1 MSVADFRFEDLALIA
16 VTNAGK
22 ASMRPA
28 LRTPQK
34 LRLSLPKT
42 LSIAAL
48 CADRRTA

>member
-28 LRTPQK
+28 LCQPFASSQA
-34 LRLSLPKT
+34 
-42 LSIAAL
+42 AAL
-48 CADRRTA
+48 S